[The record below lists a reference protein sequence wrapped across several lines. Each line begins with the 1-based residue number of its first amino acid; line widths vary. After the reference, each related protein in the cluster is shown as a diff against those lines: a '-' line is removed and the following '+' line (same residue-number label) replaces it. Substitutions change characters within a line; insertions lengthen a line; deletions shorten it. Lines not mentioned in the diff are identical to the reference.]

1 MKLKG
6 VDLKATVQDNMKA
19 NHGTALRTQLPS
31 LIAQAMNA
39 PTVRLYCDKHHAD
52 AEYFSALSK

>member
-31 LIAQAMNA
+31 LIA
-39 PTVRLYCDKHHAD
+39 
-52 AEYFSALSK
+52 